1 MSKNINAP
9 RYTLK
14 KLFKNFCQ
22 FVKETHLEQFN
33 ITKVANSITS
43 QVIPK
48 ELFSKKALN
57 SCLCSCFVLFLHC
70 RFGKHDPISFDLLN
84 FPINYLP
91 NISAYTFQT
100 TPPAYTF
107 LWKTGSASTRKAA
120 EESYMVL
127 RAAIFIAVLI
137 NWVKLTLMH
146 YFHSYQEFIFLI
158 TVNPVSPSVHLF
170 AIKESKKEALEH
182 FKHAIKI
189 CPNRGDIF

>member
-1 MSKNINAP
+1 MKQKLHYSRCSIAFSEGLLFDIPEKTWIITIGPLSKNINAP

-100 TPPAYTF
+100 TPSAYTF
-107 LWKTGSASTRKAA
+107 LWKTGSASTGKAA
-120 EESYMVL
+120 EES
-127 RAAIFIAVLI
+127 
-137 NWVKLTLMH
+137 
-146 YFHSYQEFIFLI
+146 
-158 TVNPVSPSVHLF
+158 
-170 AIKESKKEALEH
+170 
-182 FKHAIKI
+182 
-189 CPNRGDIF
+189 